1 MNPADVVQGTSS
13 LGKPADQ
20 RAVVLGPTQEE
31 RSGQQECAVVTG
43 LVERIGDTEPQ
54 MQDRLKSHQSAEG
67 SGRSVPDTAPYAA
80 QLRRKREALSA
91 LLSSKVTPGTIL
103 ARLKNCKDAREQTR
117 PQQQPPLQVNA
128 SLLFAHGGN
137 SAHAPQQQEPPKACM
152 MAVHAKRSEAVEF
165 AVQRRLAELEQGAKN
180 AQLQIHQLLERK
192 KLQLLGLQRGL
203 RSQVAAEQR
212 LQQDADVACL
222 AEWSAWRRP
231 MPDQLQLPPPPLVPP
246 IRRAAD
252 ADSSAHQLQA
262 EMQRAKVAKERE
274 MAEQRAQAEQER
286 WMRNMQ
292 LKAAEDAR
300 RREDMLARL
309 RRANMAKLREIQ
321 DRRNFCQ
328 EVIAY
333 HRDVLRSAALVA
345 AKRRMQRNN
354 GVKAWHGREGRKV
367 GREAAARIVALRE
380 QNYEEYLRL
389 ARTTKDKRLR
399 TLLDK
404 TDTIISDLG
413 LKVAE
418 QRAALPEEATGEE
431 VAPWMSGDVEEAP
444 AAAEQRSPRKEEDL
458 DAETLHLLHTQRQ
471 YYDSVHVIKEK
482 VRQPEMLQNGTLRAY
497 QLGGVKF
504 LLSLYN
510 NRINGILAD
519 EMGLGKTIQT
529 IATLA
534 LLQEAKH
541 NNGPHL
547 ILAPKA
553 TLSNWMNEF
562 AKWAPSMGVV
572 LYDGGMEERKAIRA
586 QHLDAA
592 APAFNV
598 LVTHYDLIIRD
609 KNALKKVQWEML
621 VVDEGHRLK
630 NAESKLAEILRTYT
644 FKHRVLLTGTP
655 IQNSLAELWALLN
668 FVLPQVFNSSETF
681 DEWFAAPFKGQG
693 EDMAVQ
699 LNEEEQLLVI
709 TRLHQVLRP
718 FMLRRTKRE
727 VETELPGKTEHVL
740 RCDLSA
746 WQRLWYR
753 QIAEEGRVAVDSRAA
768 RSLRNSAMHL
778 RKACNH
784 PYLFLAGQQP
794 PYEPG
799 DPEELVR
806 ASGKLHALDNILP
819 KLRAT
824 GHRVLLFS
832 QMTRALDVIQ
842 DYLDLRAI
850 PHLRLDGTTK
860 SEDRARM
867 LAEFNAENSPYFI
880 FLLSTRAGGLG
891 LNLQSADTVLMFD
904 SDWNPQMDLQ
914 AGDRAHRIGQKKAV
928 LVLVLVAAGTIEEA
942 ILDRAQQKR
951 DIDAKVI
958 QAGMFNDESTHKERV
973 QVLQS
978 LMAKG
983 TSDVGSGVHTPR
995 EINQL
1000 LARTDAE
1007 FRTFQQMDREKRL
1020 LGNTSAHLMTLD
1032 EVPKFVLE
1040 PGSGAKSGTVSDE
1053 EGLDD
1058 IMDPR
1063 QRRRMLRNSLAQSEA
1078 SDAGANASAATPTP
1092 SASQKTSRSSQSKKK
1107 RRRQE
1112 DQVEPS
1118 DSDPESASSSNSEG
1132 EVPQAK
1138 RQHLSAPRETS
1149 EEEMVRATGG
1159 EGSSRGGGGRVRGRG
1174 RGRGGRKRPER

>member
-1 MNPADVVQGTSS
+1 MNPADVVQGKSGLAKTASEH
-13 LGKPADQ
+13 
-20 RAVVLGPTQEE
+20 AVVLGPTQEV
-31 RSGQQECAVVTG
+31 RSSEAS
-43 LVERIGDTEPQ
+43 Q

-67 SGRSVPDTAPYAA
+67 SGRSVPDTAPYAS
-80 QLRRKREALSA
+80 QLRLKREALSA
-91 LLSSKVTPGTIL
+91 LLSSKVAPGTIL
-103 ARLKNCKDAREQTR
+103 ARLKSCKVAREQSH
-117 PQQQPPLQVNA
+117 PPLQPPLQVNA
-128 SLLFAHGGN
+128 SLLFAHGG
-137 SAHAPQQQEPPKACM
+137 SIAHAAQQQEPPKACM
-152 MAVHAKRSEAVEF
+152 MAVHANRREAVEV
-165 AVQRRLAELEQGAKN
+165 AVQRRLAELEQGAPD
-180 AQLQIHQLLERK
+180 AQPQIQQLLERK

-212 LQQDADVACL
+212 LQQDADVARL
-222 AEWSAWRRP
+222 AEWTAWRRP
-231 MPDQLQLPPPPLVPP
+231 MPDQPQLPPPPLIPP
-246 IRRAAD
+246 VRRAAD

-262 EMQRAKVAKERE
+262 EMQRAKAAKERE
-274 MAEQRAQAEQER
+274 MVEQRALAEQER
-286 WMRNMQ
+286 WIRSMQ
-292 LKAAEDAR
+292 LKAAEDTR
-300 RREDMLARL
+300 RREMMLARL
-309 RRANMAKLREIQ
+309 RQANMAKLKEIQ

-333 HRDVLRSAALVA
+333 HRDSLRPAALVA

-354 GVKAWHGREGRKV
+354 GVKAWHGREGRRV

-418 QRAALPEEATGEE
+418 QRAALPDEATGEE
-431 VAPWMSGDVEEAP
+431 VAPWMSGDVEEA
-444 AAAEQRSPRKEEDL
+444 AAAEQRSQNEEDL

-572 LYDGGMEERKAIRA
+572 LYDGGMEERKAIRM
-586 QHLDAA
+586 QHLDVP

-727 VETELPGKTEHVL
+727 VETELPGKTEHIL

-867 LAEFNAENSPYFI
+867 LADFNAENSPYFI

-1000 LARTDAE
+1000 LARNDAE
-1007 FRTFQQMDREKRL
+1007 FRTFQQMDREKRS
-1020 LGNTSAHLMTLD
+1020 LGNNSAHLMTLD

-1063 QRRRMLRNSLAQSEA
+1063 QRRRMLRNSLAQTSEA

-1092 SASQKTSRSSQSKKK
+1092 SASQKTSRTSQSVKK
-1107 RRRQE
+1107 RMRQE

-1118 DSDPESASSSNSEG
+1118 DSDPESGSSSNSEG

-1138 RQHLSAPRETS
+1138 RQHPSAPSQTRESS
-1149 EEEMVRATGG
+1149 EEDMVRATGG

-1174 RGRGGRKRPER
+1174 RGRGGRKKPER